1 MLVFHLCVQ
10 KVTSPESALV
20 LDKVDYTEFQDGRTG
35 SWNGAANGIIRKL
48 KEAGVQRGQVISID
62 AHNNGPNK
70 AAIFSAHY
78 CKSLPGKG
86 PLDIQYQCENTA
98 DQGWDAFYQ
107 NAAKFAEQN
116 TGDRSDLVA
125 ITASCNCKGRFV
137 MYTFYYTDRA
147 TIHAEQMA
155 RQGHGQA
162 QGQTH
167 FEGRISAFSLNG
179 IWCGLALG
187 IFPWFGQLRA
197 VDEDTFVRPLTCG
210 VPCIIPLLWPH
221 FVWRGLCSREY
232 RRTPGTNTFYW
243 HERGNYRKEDGETFI
258 SRFCLGTE
266 PIKGC
271 GCRVCCF

>member
-1 MLVFHLCVQ
+1 MASNCCLC
-10 KVTSPESALV
+10 SFMSL
-20 LDKVDYTEFQDGRTG
+20 
-35 SWNGAANGIIRKL
+35 
-48 KEAGVQRGQVISID
+48 
-62 AHNNGPNK
+62 NK
-70 AAIFSAHY
+70 SSTIHQ
-78 CKSLPGKG
+78 G
-86 PLDIQYQCENTA
+86 PLSAVVGGTA
-98 DQGWDAFYQ
+98 LGG
-107 NAAKFAEQN
+107 
-116 TGDRSDLVA
+116 GDDS
-125 ITASCNCKGRFV
+125 
-137 MYTFYYTDRA
+137 

-155 RQGHGQA
+155 RQEHGQA

-243 HERGNYRKEDGETFI
+243 HDGWNYRKEDGETFI

>member
-20 LDKVDYTEFQDGRTG
+20 LDKVDYTEFQDG

-62 AHNNGPNK
+62 AHNNGPNE

-86 PLDIQYQCENTA
+86 PLDIQYQCENMGRA
-98 DQGWDAFYQ
+98 KKWDVFYQ

-179 IWCGLALG
+179 IWCGLTYG
-187 IFPWFGQLRA
+187 IFPWFGKFRA
-197 VDEDTFVRPLTCG
+197 VDEDTFVYEGT
-210 VPCIIPLLWPH
+210 
-221 FVWRGLCSREY
+221 FEY
-232 RRTPGTNTFYW
+232 RRTPGTNTFYL
-243 HERGNYRKEDGETFI
+243 HERGKYKKEDGETFI
-258 SRFCLGTE
+258 NHSCLCTE

-271 GCRVCCF
+271 GCCKGCG